1 MPPFLSNSWL
11 PLLVVDLVLTVA
23 RAYVQ
28 EGIPNRQ
35 FPGSTVVPCFEA
47 ADVEVFDMK

>member
-1 MPPFLSNSWL
+1 MA
-11 PLLVVDLVLTVA
+11 DLVLTVA

-28 EGIPNRQ
+28 EGILNR

-47 ADVEVFDMK
+47 AGVEVLDVK